1 MRLMISDMKTR
12 FALFLMFLTVGV
24 LRAAGPVYV
33 VLWFDTEDYVEP
45 AADDAALRIASDLT
59 GLGVRATFKVVGE
72 KARVLEQRGRW
83 DVVRALALHEIGYH
97 SNFHSIPPAP
107 SVYLRD
113 LGYVE
118 GAAEF
123 ERRERAGALDLQ
135 RIFGVLP
142 SCYGQPGSSWGP
154 QSNTALRRMG
164 IPVYLDEGTQVG
176 LNNQPFWYGGL
187 LYIFNMGKYSMR
199 APLDG
204 AGPVEKS
211 YERFD
216 RAASELAARGG
227 GVISIYYHPT
237 EFVTTEFWDAVNFA
251 KGADR
256 ERGDWRRP
264 RRRTEAES
272 ERCYGILRAY
282 VAHMKSVP
290 GVRFATAREML
301 QLYGGP
307 VPRPRTA
314 LGSRRILPRNRRS
327 CSAGKNRFRLP
338 ICCWR
343 CSEWIRRL
351 WMDRRRGLPV
361 RSAVT
366 RFPALLLSAP
376 RRIPCRSS
384 GRISGCR
391 GGVDRIGEAVD
402 RRLCGH
408 AGRLRRHFR
417 QCRRTAGQPRIRELL
432 LYRSEGLLQL
442 GYPSGGFQRARAAR
456 SRPAAGL
463 DTQAGATTVTEA
475 APECYRVGAW

>member
-1 MRLMISDMKTR
+1 MINDMQTRLV
-12 FALFLMFLTVGV
+12 LLLMFLTASV

-83 DVVRALALHEIGYH
+83 DVVRALALHDIGYH

-123 ERRERAGALDLQ
+123 ERRERSGALDLQ

-154 QSNTALRRMG
+154 QSNAALRRMG

-187 LYIFNMGKYSMR
+187 LYIFNMGRYSMR

-204 AGPVEKS
+204 GGTVQKS
-211 YERFD
+211 YEQFD
-216 RAASELAARGG
+216 RAAAELAAGGG

-256 ERGDWRRP
+256 ERGEWRRP
-264 RRRTEAES
+264 RRRTDADS

-282 VAHMKSVP
+282 VAHMKSVA
-290 GVRFATAREML
+290 GVRFATARDML

-307 VPRPRTA
+307 VPPAQSRARIAEHLVTKQTFLVSGQESLSPADMLLALLGMDPQVVDGPATRIASTLRGETIPRAAFERAKADTVSFIRTNQR
-314 LGSRRILPRNRRS
+314 LPGEVWIGSEKLSIGDFAATLAAYDGTS
-327 CSAGKNRFRLP
+327 ASAG
-338 ICCWR
+338 
-343 CSEWIRRL
+343 IRRANL
-351 WMDRRRGLPV
+351 EFESYFSSDSKGSFNWAIHPEG
-361 RSAVT
+361 
-366 RFPALLLSAP
+366 FSAP
-376 RRIPCRSS
+376 ELL
-384 GRISGCR
+384 
-391 GGVDRIGEAVD
+391 D
-402 RRLCGH
+402 L
-408 AGRLRRHFR
+408 GRL
-417 QCRRTAGQPRIRELL
+417 QGWTLKP
-432 LYRSEGLLQL
+432 
-442 GYPSGGFQRARAAR
+442 ARLR
-456 SRPAAGL
+456 
-463 DTQAGATTVTEA
+463 
-475 APECYRVGAW
+475 